1 LICIKIIIKIFKN
14 KEVFIMAIFSRLSD
28 LLKANIN
35 DLIDKAED
43 PEKMVKQI
51 IIDMEEQLQNAVQG
65 LGSVMA
71 SERQV
76 LKQLEEAQSQSK
88 IWECRAK
95 SALKASNE
103 ELAKQAVESKL
114 KADASV
120 KQYQKMHDDMSS
132 QLKVLRE
139 QVDILKEKLNE
150 ARNRQSMLVA
160 RDKVADARKEVS
172 KAVGDLDSSG
182 AFAKMDKMERK
193 IAEKEAQADAAF
205 EVSGID
211 AEKNDPFA
219 DMEKEKDA
227 KDELARLKEELS
239 KE

>member
-1 LICIKIIIKIFKN
+1 
-14 KEVFIMAIFSRLSD
+14 MAIFSRLAD

-71 SERQV
+71 SERQM

-88 IWECRAK
+88 LWEDRAK
-95 SALKASNE
+95 SALKSSNE
-103 ELAKQAVESKL
+103 ELAKQAIDNKL
-114 KADASV
+114 KADESV
-120 KQYQKMHDDMSS
+120 NQYQKMHTDISS
-132 QLKVLRE
+132 QLSVLRE
-139 QVDILKEKLNE
+139 QVEILKKKLNE
-150 ARNRQSMLVA
+150 ARTRQAMLVA
-160 RDKVADARKEVS
+160 RDTVADARKEVS
-172 KAVGDLDSSG
+172 SAIGDLDSSG

-193 IAEKEAQADAAF
+193 IAEKEAQADA
-205 EVSGID
+205 EYEISGLN
-211 AEKNDPFA
+211 AEQNDPFA
-219 DMEKEKDA
+219 NIEKEKA
-227 KDELARLKEELS
+227 AEDEMARLKEELS

>member
-1 LICIKIIIKIFKN
+1 
-14 KEVFIMAIFSRLSD
+14 MAIFARLAD

-35 DLIDKAED
+35 DLIDRAED

-71 SERQV
+71 SERQM
-76 LKQLEEAQSQSK
+76 LKQLEEAKAQSK
-88 IWECRAK
+88 MWEDRAK
-95 SALKASNE
+95 TALKDSNE
-103 ELAKQAVESKL
+103 DLARQAVDSKL
-114 KADASV
+114 KADANIA
-120 KQYQKMHDDMSS
+120 QYEKMHAEISS
-132 QLKVLRE
+132 QLATLRE
-139 QVDILKEKLNE
+139 QVEILKTKLAE
-150 ARNRQSMLVA
+150 ARTRQSLLVA

-182 AFAKMDKMERK
+182 AFAKMDKMEKK

-205 EVSGID
+205 EISGID
-211 AEKNDPFA
+211 AQQKDPFVEIEKKKAA
-219 DMEKEKDA
+219 D
-227 KDELARLKEELS
+227 DELARLKEELS